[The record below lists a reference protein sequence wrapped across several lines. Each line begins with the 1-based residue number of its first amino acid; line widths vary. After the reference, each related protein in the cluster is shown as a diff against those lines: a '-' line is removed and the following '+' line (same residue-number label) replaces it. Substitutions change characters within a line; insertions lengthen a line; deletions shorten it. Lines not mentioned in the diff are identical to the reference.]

1 MKAPA
6 LLAAILAVT
15 SIFGCERTAPKEQTA
30 RAESPIGMNPQG
42 GSRRAPH
49 EPRRTPLESIP
60 TLPLKVKDV
69 EITAWI
75 ADTDYVRTE
84 GLMFVTK
91 EQMPDDHG
99 MLFVFPDVQYL
110 SFWMKNTIIPLDIAF
125 MRSDGTIVTI
135 HTMTPLD
142 ENTYRSSEP
151 AQYALEMHAGW
162 FDRHGIKVG
171 DKVDLRPLVGEKK
184 E

>member
-1 MKAPA
+1 MKAA
-6 LLAAILAVT
+6 LVALAALFLLA
-15 SIFGCERTAPKEQTA
+15 GCERSAPEAQST
-30 RAESPIGMNPQG
+30 EVEPPLSDNSQG
-42 GSRRAPH
+42 GPRRAPL
-49 EPRRTPLESIP
+49 EARRTPLDSIP
-60 TLPLKVKDV
+60 TILLKVKDT
-69 EITAWI
+69 EITAWV
-75 ADTDYVRTE
+75 ADTDEVRTE
-84 GLMFVTK
+84 GLMFVT
-91 EQMPDDHG
+91 EDQMPEDYG
-99 MLFVFPDVQYL
+99 MLFVFPDVDYL
-110 SFWMKNTIIPLDIAF
+110 GFWMKNTIIPLDIAF

-171 DKVDLRPLVGEKK
+171 DKLDLRPLVGEKK

>member
-1 MKAPA
+1 MK
-6 LLAAILAVT
+6 LSAILAAAVAAMA
-15 SIFGCERTAPKEQTA
+15 ILGCERTAPQEQTA
-30 RAESPIGMNPQG
+30 RVDSPTWMNSQG
-42 GSRRAPH
+42 GSRRAPL

-69 EITAWI
+69 EITAWV
-75 ADTDYVRTE
+75 ADTDEVRTE

-91 EQMPDDHG
+91 DQMPEDHG

-110 SFWMKNTIIPLDIAF
+110 GFWMKNTIIPLDIAF

-142 ENTYRSSEP
+142 ESTYRSSEP

-162 FDRHGIKVG
+162 FERHGIKVG
-171 DKVDLRPLVGEKK
+171 DKVDLSPLVGESR